1 MNFDDKI
8 VVVTGAGSG
17 LGRCLALQL
26 GKQGATIACVDYNA
40 DSMQK
45 TGTLLDTQ
53 STPCSL
59 HQADVSNRGDVTR
72 VVGEIAALHG
82 GFDVLINNAGI
93 MQSFTTVSKL
103 DVAEIER
110 ITQVNYWGTVL
121 FTKASLPI
129 LEARREA
136 LIVNISSLSALM
148 PFPGQ
153 TAYSAS
159 KAAVRIFS
167 EGLRLE
173 LKDKGV
179 DVALIMPGAM
189 RTEIA
194 ENSPFHSEQAKARFR
209 QMSEGGGFGL
219 SAEDAARKILRALH
233 NKRYRLVL
241 GAEAWLLD
249 KCYRVAPVS
258 TCRLLSWGMRLSPL
272 TTTS

>member
-1 MNFDDKI
+1 MNFAQKI
-8 VVVTGAGSG
+8 VVITGAGGG

-40 DSMQK
+40 ESMQN
-45 TGTLLDTQ
+45 TGALLEAQ
-53 STPCSL
+53 STPFSL
-59 HQADVSNRGDVTR
+59 HRADVSNRADVEK
-72 VVGEIAALHG
+72 VIGEIRALRD

-93 MQSFTTVSKL
+93 MQSFTTVSSLEL
-103 DVAEIER
+103 DEIER

-136 LIVNISSLSALM
+136 LIVNISSLSALV

-167 EGLRLE
+167 EGIRQELRG
-173 LKDKGV
+173 KGV
-179 DVALIMPGAM
+179 GVALIMPGAM

-194 ENSPFHSEQAKARFR
+194 ENSPFHSDEAKARFR
-209 QMSEGGGFGL
+209 EMAEGRGFGL
-219 SAEDAARKILRALH
+219 TPDSAARKILRALAH
-233 NKRYRLVL
+233 RRYRLVL

-249 KCYRVAPVS
+249 KTYRIAPVS
-258 TCRLLSWGMRLSPL
+258 TARLLSWAMKMSPL
-272 TTTS
+272 TASS